1 MSVNGGKVDEIIIWK
16 RFNWAK
22 MRIVW
27 REIIFLSAIDSK
39 AMSRAGNR
47 SEVENFEVK
56 HRPKEELAK
65 KKRSKFRI
73 DWNIYLFVEALFII
87 QTVGNLFVGL
97 WVVFLGPTKKRKSRW
112 CRREDIL
119 PRLLRIVQ
127 VFIFFFEIEK
137 FPLLARCFFLFQRT
151 FEVKHRKLLTP
162 NFVLGIFEWI
172 NLPESD

>member
-27 REIIFLSAIDSK
+27 REIIFPSAIDSE
-39 AMSRAGNR
+39 AMSRAGLG
-47 SEVENFEVK
+47 VK
-56 HRPKEELAK
+56 WRTLKSNIDRK
-65 KKRSKFRI
+65 GSWQKKRSKFRI

-112 CRREDIL
+112 CRRKDIV

-162 NFVLGIFEWI
+162 NLVFGIYLCI
-172 NLPESD
+172 RVD